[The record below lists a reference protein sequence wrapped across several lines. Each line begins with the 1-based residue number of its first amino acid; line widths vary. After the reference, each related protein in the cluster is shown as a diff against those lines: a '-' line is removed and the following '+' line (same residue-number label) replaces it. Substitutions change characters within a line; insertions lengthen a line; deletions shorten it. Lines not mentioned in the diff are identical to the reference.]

1 MTGSLNAAVAQW
13 LIRTGSA
20 PASYTATQGARLG
33 RAGVI
38 HIDSTDDGTVWV
50 GGDCT
55 TCIRGTVTI

>member
-1 MTGSLNAAVAQW
+1 VAQW
-13 LIRTGSA
+13 LIGTGSA
-20 PASYTATQGARLG
+20 PASYSATQGSRLG

-55 TCIRGTVTI
+55 TCIRGTVTL